1 MIELANPEQI
11 RSINEHIAFF
21 TEDKETAFE
30 IIKITTNRQVTP
42 FTVYVKNIAEFD
54 IANIELFIPTG
65 FTLINGKAPSVLK
78 KGEGFFLELEVDSSK
93 SVERFIQVEAKP
105 HHISFE

>member
-1 MIELANPEQI
+1 MSNDITSL
-11 RSINEHIAFF
+11 NEHIAFF
-21 TEDKETAFE
+21 TDDKETPFE

-42 FTVYVKNIAEFD
+42 FTVYLKNIADFN

-65 FTLINGKAPSVLK
+65 FTVISGKAPAELK

-105 HHISFE
+105 HYISFE